1 MHSDFTTRRTLKLSQ
16 ISMFVL
22 MVILTGMSACGTSD
36 TNTLAKLSK
45 GSTTATNSEPADRPR
60 EATPA
65 ALLNSQ
71 TPRPGSPP
79 DQTSDLYPNLTL
91 EPKIVLT
98 QIPLPDRPP
107 IGTELGKTLPQVEI
121 TLLGGRKK
129 SIASLSNM
137 GRPVFLFFFT
147 TW

>member
-1 MHSDFTTRRTLKLSQ
+1 MHSDFTTTRTLKLSQ
-16 ISMFVL
+16 ISVFVL

-36 TNTLAKLSK
+36 TNSLAKLSK

-71 TPRPGSPP
+71 TPRPGSP
-79 DQTSDLYPNLTL
+79 DQTSDLYPDLTL
-91 EPKIVLT
+91 EPKLVLT

-121 TLLGGRKK
+121 TLFGGRKK
-129 SIASLSNM
+129 SIASLSNV

>member
-1 MHSDFTTRRTLKLSQ
+1 MHSDFTTTRTLKLSQ
-16 ISMFVL
+16 ISVFVL
-22 MVILTGMSACGTSD
+22 MVILAGMSACGTSD

-71 TPRPGSPP
+71 TPRPGSP

-91 EPKIVLT
+91 EPKLVLT

-107 IGTELGKTLPQVEI
+107 IGTDIGKTLPQFKI
-121 TLLGGRKK
+121 TLLGGGKNQPLALP
-129 SIASLSNM
+129 I
-137 GRPVFLFFFT
+137 
-147 TW
+147 